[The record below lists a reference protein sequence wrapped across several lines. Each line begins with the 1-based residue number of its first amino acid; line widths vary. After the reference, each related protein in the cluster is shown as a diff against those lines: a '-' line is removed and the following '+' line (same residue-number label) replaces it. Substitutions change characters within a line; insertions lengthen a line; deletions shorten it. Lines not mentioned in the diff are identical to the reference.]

1 MKFIDNK
8 YSRLYFSIIAHA
20 KEHQLE
26 IFEKH
31 HIIPKSLGG
40 SDDSSNLVKL
50 SFRQHFICHKLLTKM
65 VHSKNDKRKMT
76 FALHMMSLNSSRL
89 SRTSKS
95 YEYTRKL
102 RRELGVSEETKE
114 KMRQSMIGKN
124 VGKTISVAGK
134 AKMSIAAQNRIV
146 SCETREKISERL
158 KREWAE
164 GARTVS
170 SNFKQT
176 GKSMLGKNHSAETRL
191 KQSNAAKNDPRRKLP
206 RGPLSEETKQKI
218 AQKAKERW
226 AKIRNCREAS
236 RTT

>member
-8 YSRLYFSIIAHA
+8 YSRLYFSIIGHA
-20 KEHQLE
+20 KEHPME

-102 RRELGVSEETKE
+102 RRELGVSEQTKE

-124 VGKTISVAGK
+124 IGKK
-134 AKMSIAAQNRIV
+134 ASTEAKQKMSIAAQSREEV
-146 SCETREKISERL
+146 SLETREKISARL

-164 GARTVS
+164 GTRTVS

-176 GKSMLGKNHSAETRL
+176 GKSMLGKNHSEETRL
-191 KQSNAAKNDPRRKLP
+191 KQSIAAKNDLRRKLP
-206 RGPLSEETKQKI
+206 RGPLSEEAKQKI
-218 AQKAKERW
+218 AQKARERW
-226 AKIRNCREAS
+226 AKTKEELS
-236 RTT
+236 